1 MKQKIK
7 DLRKL
12 KNKIKLNSFTMQFVY
27 LVLAVIFLLILTVA
41 LPKAWPIWLIL
52 LVGIIS
58 LAIFITNKEIKENKD
73 QVALIESGSKGIIK
87 NLFNNTKIPVM
98 MLNERNELIWNNKK
112 ISFIITPEN
121 LESLLNQIDTKS
133 KNNIY
138 EINIDD
144 NEYKV
149 YESIIKIERQIYK
162 VLYFIDKTEEMYLK
176 KEIEEEKLSL
186 GILVVDNYEEIFKG
200 LEELEKSEIASKIEK
215 KIKKWASENSG
226 IASKFEKDKYLIAF
240 KNKNLENMKNN
251 QFEILTEISKVA
263 NNTKIPI
270 TISAS
275 ISLDGKTIK
284 EMYKFATST
293 LDIALGR
300 GGNQIVVKENN
311 KYDFYGEAAINLE
324 KISKVRARTISQ
336 AVKDLIQKS
345 DRVYIMGHKNSDTD
359 CIGSAVGFYKIAE
372 SLDTP
377 AYIISDLKYNESTRN
392 LVDKIKK
399 NKEYEGV
406 FLEKDDLKKCD
417 FENSLLIIVDT
428 HKKSYLAVPEVLD
441 ECENVVLV
449 DHHRRGPEFIDNAII
464 TYHEVYASS
473 ASELVTELLMYN
485 PDVKLTPV
493 EAEALYAGILVDT
506 KNFTFKTGV
515 RTFEAAAYLRKV
527 GLDIA
532 EVKQIFQNNFESYLA
547 KMDIIKNS
555 EFINKEIVISVCDK
569 EMDNLSVISAQAADE
584 LLSISEV
591 LASFVL
597 CKIDNVVM
605 ISGRSMGDINVQL
618 ILEKLGGGGHLTFAG
633 AQLAGVELDE
643 AKEILIEAINSY
655 YNKEEK

>member
-1 MKQKIK
+1 MKDKK
-7 DLRKL
+7 TDLRKL
-12 KNKIKLNSFTMQFVY
+12 KNKIRLDSFTTQF
-27 LVLAVIFLLILTVA
+27 IFIGLNLLLLIILSC
-41 LPKAWPIWLIL
+41 LSGKAWYVWFTILIL
-52 LVGIIS
+52 MLIASTIIIRS
-58 LAIFITNKEIKENKD
+58 EIVNKKDKISEIEGGAKN
-73 QVALIESGSKGIIK
+73 IIK
-87 NLFNNTKIPVM
+87 NVFNNTKLPIL
-98 MLNERNELIWNNKK
+98 MLNEKNELIWNNKK
-112 ISFIITPEN
+112 VSFIVTPEN
-121 LESLLNQIDTKS
+121 LESLLNQIDIKS
-133 KNNIY
+133 KNNVY
-138 EINIDD
+138 EININDS
-144 NEYKV
+144 EYKV
-149 YESIIKIERQIYK
+149 YESIIKVEKELYK
-162 VLYFIDKTEEMYLK
+162 VLYFIDKTEETLLK
-176 KEIEEEKLSL
+176 KELEEEKVSL

-200 LEELEKSEIASKIEK
+200 LEEIEKGNIASKIEK
-215 KIKKWASENSG
+215 KIRKWASENEG
-226 IASKFEKDKYLIAF
+226 VASKFEKDKYLIIF
-240 KNKNLENMKNN
+240 KNKNLEEMKNN
-251 QFEILTEISKVA
+251 QFEILTDISKVS
-263 NNTKIPI
+263 NNTKIPV

-284 EMYKFATST
+284 EMYKFATSS

-300 GGNQIVVKENN
+300 GGNQVVLKENN

-324 KISKVRARTISQ
+324 KISKVRARTISH
-336 AVKDLIQKS
+336 AVKDLIEKS
-345 DRVYIMGHKNSDTD
+345 DKVYIMGHKNSDTD
-359 CIGSAVGFYKIAE
+359 CIGAAVGFFKIAE

-392 LVDKIKK
+392 LVDKLKK
-399 NKEYEGV
+399 NKEYEDV
-406 FLEKDDLKKCD
+406 FLGKEDIKKCD
-417 FENSLLIIVDT
+417 FENALLIIVDT
-428 HKKSYLAVPEVLD
+428 HKKSYLAVPEVVD
-441 ECENVVLV
+441 ECENIILV
-449 DHHRRGPEFIDNAII
+449 DHHRRGPEFIENSII

-473 ASELVTELLMYN
+473 TSELVTELLMYN

-493 EAEALYAGILVDT
+493 EAQALYAGILVDT

-532 EVKQIFQNNFESYLA
+532 EVKQIFQNNFDTYLA

-569 EMDNLSVISAQAADE
+569 TMDNLSVISAQAADE

-633 AQLAGVELDE
+633 AQIAGVELEE
-643 AKEILIEAINSY
+643 AKEMLVEAINSY